1 MYTLNK
7 SYINTKKIKHLQ
19 CKKCSSV
26 VNFHGRA
33 YPAEPQPLPSSR
45 AFTRFTFWIIFF
57 FPYLFFSPLTVHALT
72 QNTMRNLEPLG
83 KKKCCTRVRGVVVGN
98 STKLKLTSSL
108 ILFKQ

>member
-26 VNFHGRA
+26 VNFHPGNRSHCQA
-33 YPAEPQPLPSSR
+33 GVLLPGSP
-45 AFTRFTFWIIFF
+45 FGFYFIF
-57 FPYLFFSPLTVHALT
+57 FPYLFFSPLT

-83 KKKCCTRVRGVVVGN
+83 KEMLHTWPY
-98 STKLKLTSSL
+98 SSGGKFHQTEADIL
-108 ILFKQ
+108 FLFKQ